1 MYRGA
6 NINSG
11 LGHYNT
17 GLGVS
22 PPVSS
27 NECKTTI
34 LLGTCVKGTRFTD
47 IDSSSGTTEFHRFRN
62 VPILAT

>member
-11 LGHYNT
+11 LGHCNT

-27 NECKTTI
+27 NECETTI
-34 LLGTCVKGTRFTD
+34 P
-47 IDSSSGTTEFHRFRN
+47 SGHLRGGHAFHGY
-62 VPILAT
+62 